1 MSAPLHF
8 VALPQE
14 ELEDPVDAEPASPR
28 VVTDFENF
36 TGLPPGRANELAR
49 FLYGAAHRPVK
60 EVAIVAALGWL
71 AGVCGKAFTT
81 PSRSGLNLYMILVAR
96 SAVGKEAM
104 HSGIALLTD
113 ALVTAGCP
121 VADRFVT
128 FDRFA
133 SGPSLRKAVAQNPS
147 FVQVNGEWGLTLKA
161 MLSASRQPDGP
172 LQTLKAEMTNLY
184 QKSGPESRA
193 GAMRYSDPKNN
204 VDRVGS
210 VAYSMIGETT
220 PGTFLA
226 AQSSDM
232 MEDGFASRFN
242 VVEYAGDRPPEN
254 EQKVTTPP
262 PLLMEWCTALVL
274 QAERI
279 NAAGGHQPC
288 RYDADTEWLR
298 KDFNARC
305 DTEINATSNEALR
318 QVWNRADLKVQKI
331 ACLLAVADNCLEP
344 VVQPVHFYWA
354 KWLVERDIAL
364 YQKQLKA
371 GDVGDDDAARDRKI
385 TMICMR
391 YLLEYPRGYGVPD
404 HMHRDGVI
412 ARRYLQQ
419 RTSTLPA
426 FAKHP
431 LGARRA
437 FDDAIRGLC
446 DNGYLMEV
454 DKMKAN
460 EAYGFQG
467 KCFRIVHLP
476 HGLLD

>member
-1 MSAPLHF
+1 MASIVPPFAAAQPDEPQRPQPLQAAAATASYPTTGTMPIAAPAAAQHPAATPPAAGNLAGFIVLPEDECYAAGVYEYPDNIDDEEPQPDPYTWDRESAHM
-8 VALPQE
+8 
-14 ELEDPVDAEPASPR
+14 
-28 VVTDFENF
+28 
-36 TGLPPGRANELAR
+36 PPGKAGELAR
-49 FLYGAAHRPVK
+49 FFLSAAHRPVE
-60 EVAIVAALGWL
+60 EVALVATMGWL

-81 PSRSGLNLYMILVAR
+81 PSRSGLNLYLILVAR

-133 SGPSLRKAVAQNPS
+133 SGPSLRKAVSQRPS

-242 VVEYAGDRPPEN
+242 VVEYKGERPPEN
-254 EQKVTTPP
+254 EKKVTTPSTA
-262 PLLMEWCTALVL
+262 LIDWCTTLVL

-279 NAAGGHQPC
+279 NAANGHQPC
-288 RYDADTEWLR
+288 HYSPLASALR
-298 KDFNARC
+298 KNFNAKC
-305 DTEINATSNEALR
+305 DKQINATND
-318 QVWNRADLKVQKI
+318 WI
-331 ACLLAVADNCLEP
+331 
-344 VVQPVHFYWA
+344 
-354 KWLVERDIAL
+354 
-364 YQKQLKA
+364 
-371 GDVGDDDAARDRKI
+371 
-385 TMICMR
+385 
-391 YLLEYPRGYGVPD
+391 
-404 HMHRDGVI
+404 
-412 ARRYLQQ
+412 
-419 RTSTLPA
+419 
-426 FAKHP
+426 
-431 LGARRA
+431 
-437 FDDAIRGLC
+437 
-446 DNGYLMEV
+446 
-454 DKMKAN
+454 
-460 EAYGFQG
+460 
-467 KCFRIVHLP
+467 
-476 HGLLD
+476 